1 MARIKGGMNAKKK
14 HNRTLKLAKGYRGA
28 RSKQYRIARNVFDDD
43 LCVAKEKR
51 DGTFC

>member
-28 RSKQYRIARNVFDDD
+28 RSKQCTYQCGSKNER
-43 LCVAKEKR
+43 
-51 DGTFC
+51 TFLQQVHAWPEAG

>member
-1 MARIKGGMNAKKK
+1 MLENTESQEMYLTTI
-14 HNRTLKLAKGYRGA
+14 
-28 RSKQYRIARNVFDDD
+28 DDD